1 MFVFFEKFLDFDED
15 IIHDILKKIDMYQN
29 RLSMTK
35 EQLKAEKKQKEAKDV
50 GDNIINILGGKR
62 KDNTFV

>member
-35 EQLKAEKKQKEAKDV
+35 EQLKAEKKEKEAKDV

-62 KDNTFV
+62 KEETFV

>member
-1 MFVFFEKFLDFDED
+1 
-15 IIHDILKKIDMYQN
+15 
-29 RLSMTK
+29 MTK

-62 KDNTFV
+62 KEETFV

>member
-62 KDNTFV
+62 KEETFV

>member
-35 EQLKAEKKQKEAKDV
+35 EQLKAEKKEKEAKDV